1 MNYEVAIVIPT
12 LNEERFISRCL
23 NSIIKQTY
31 EFEKM
36 DVMIIDG
43 GSKDNTKDIVAE
55 YQKSH
60 QNIRFIE
67 NKKKIQSVAFNIG
80 FKKSTAPY
88 IIRLDAHAEYDS
100 KYISLCIENLKQDE
114 KRGNVGGR
122 CNILPFNQSIWAQT
136 NAILNHSRFG
146 IGGAAFRVSNEAH
159 NTDSVPFG
167 SFPRK
172 IIEKIG
178 GMREDLPRGEDNEY
192 NSRIRKAGYKIFFD
206 PNIISSY
213 FARPTLGASCKQM
226 YANGNSIGYLYYI
239 DREAIGIRHL
249 VPLLFVVS
257 GLFSIIISVLWSP
270 FCYVFCGGLA
280 LYLIADAIASI
291 MGAKDNVKC
300 TLPLFIL
307 FFCVHVSYGMG
318 TIAGL
323 IKGLKTKDRPCAMI
337 KYQTF

>member
-23 NSIIKQTY
+23 DSIIKQTFK
-31 EFEKM
+31 FEKM

-43 GSKDNTKDIVAE
+43 GSNDKTKDIVAE

-122 CNILPFNQSIWAQT
+122 CNILPFNQSLWAQT

-226 YANGNSIGYLYYI
+226 YANGNSIGNLYYI

-280 LYLIADAIASI
+280 LYIIADAIASI

-323 IKGLKTKDRPCAMI
+323 IKGLKTKG
-337 KYQTF
+337 

>member
-122 CNILPFNQSIWAQT
+122 CNILPFNQSVWAQT

-167 SFPRK
+167 AFPRK

-280 LYLIADAIASI
+280 LYLIADAMASI

-323 IKGLKTKDRPCAMI
+323 IKGLKTKG
-337 KYQTF
+337 

>member
-1 MNYEVAIVIPT
+1 
-12 LNEERFISRCL
+12 
-23 NSIIKQTY
+23 
-31 EFEKM
+31 M

-80 FKKSTAPY
+80 LKKSTAPY

-167 SFPRK
+167 AFPRK

-249 VPLLFVVS
+249 IPLLFVVS

-270 FCYVFCGGLA
+270 FCYVFVVA
-280 LYLIADAIASI
+280 LPYISLLMLLLPSWVQRI
-291 MGAKDNVKC
+291 M
-300 TLPLFIL
+300 
-307 FFCVHVSYGMG
+307 
-318 TIAGL
+318 
-323 IKGLKTKDRPCAMI
+323 
-337 KYQTF
+337 

>member
-23 NSIIKQTY
+23 DSIIKQTFK
-31 EFEKM
+31 FEKM

-43 GSKDNTKDIVAE
+43 GSNDKTKDIVAE

-80 FKKSTAPY
+80 IKNSTAPY

-100 KYISLCIENLKQDE
+100 EYIYLCIKNLKDDK

-122 CNILPFNQSIWAQT
+122 CNILPFNQSVWAQA

-167 SFPRK
+167 AFPRK

-280 LYLIADAIASI
+280 LYLIADAMASI

-307 FFCVHVSYGMG
+307 FFCVHVSSGMG

-323 IKGLKTKDRPCAMI
+323 IKGLKTKG
-337 KYQTF
+337 

>member
-1 MNYEVAIVIPT
+1 MNYEVAIIIPT

-43 GSKDNTKDIVAE
+43 GSNDKTKDIVAE

-60 QNIRFIE
+60 QNIRVIE

-100 KYISLCIENLKQDE
+100 KYISLCIESLKQDE

-122 CNILPFNQSIWAQT
+122 CNILPFNQSLWAQT

-167 SFPRK
+167 AFPRK

-280 LYLIADAIASI
+280 LYIIADAIASI

-323 IKGLKTKDRPCAMI
+323 IKGLKTKG
-337 KYQTF
+337 

>member
-60 QNIRFIE
+60 QNIRFME

-122 CNILPFNQSIWAQT
+122 CNILPFNQSLWAQT

-167 SFPRK
+167 AFPRK
-172 IIEKIG
+172 IIEEIG

-280 LYLIADAIASI
+280 LYIIADAIASI

-323 IKGLKTKDRPCAMI
+323 IKGLKTKG
-337 KYQTF
+337 

>member
-43 GSKDNTKDIVAE
+43 GSNDKTKDIVAK

-167 SFPRK
+167 AFPRK

-226 YANGNSIGYLYYI
+226 YANGNSIGYLCYI

-323 IKGLKTKDRPCAMI
+323 IKGLKTKG
-337 KYQTF
+337 

>member
-100 KYISLCIENLKQDE
+100 KYIYLCIENLKQDE

-146 IGGAAFRVSNEAH
+146 IGGAAFRVSKEAH

-167 SFPRK
+167 AFPRK

-280 LYLIADAIASI
+280 LYLIADAMASI

-323 IKGLKTKDRPCAMI
+323 IKGLKTKG
-337 KYQTF
+337 

>member
-1 MNYEVAIVIPT
+1 MNYEVAIIIPT

-43 GSKDNTKDIVAE
+43 GSNDKTKDIVAE

-122 CNILPFNQSIWAQT
+122 CNILPFNQSLWAQT

-167 SFPRK
+167 AFPRK

-192 NSRIRKAGYKIFFD
+192 NSRIRKAGYKIFFE

-323 IKGLKTKDRPCAMI
+323 IKGLKTKG
-337 KYQTF
+337 

>member
-23 NSIIKQTY
+23 DSIIKQTFK
-31 EFEKM
+31 FEKM

-43 GSKDNTKDIVAE
+43 GSNDKTKDIVAK

-167 SFPRK
+167 AFPRK
-172 IIEKIG
+172 VIDQIG

-239 DREAIGIRHL
+239 NREAIGIRHL

-323 IKGLKTKDRPCAMI
+323 IKGLKTKG
-337 KYQTF
+337 

>member
-43 GSKDNTKDIVAE
+43 GSNDKTKDIVAE

-67 NKKKIQSVAFNIG
+67 NKKKIQSAAFNIG

-167 SFPRK
+167 TFPRK

-226 YANGNSIGYLYYI
+226 YANGNSIGYLFYI

-323 IKGLKTKDRPCAMI
+323 IKGLKTKG
-337 KYQTF
+337 

>member
-167 SFPRK
+167 AFPRK

-280 LYLIADAIASI
+280 LYIIADAIASI

-323 IKGLKTKDRPCAMI
+323 IKGLKTKG
-337 KYQTF
+337 

>member
-1 MNYEVAIVIPT
+1 MNYEVAIIIPT

-43 GSKDNTKDIVAE
+43 GSNDKTKDIVAE

-122 CNILPFNQSIWAQT
+122 WNILPFNQSLWAQT

-167 SFPRK
+167 AFPRK

-280 LYLIADAIASI
+280 LYIIADAIASI

-323 IKGLKTKDRPCAMI
+323 IKGLKTKG
-337 KYQTF
+337 

>member
-1 MNYEVAIVIPT
+1 MNYEVAIIIPT

-43 GSKDNTKDIVAE
+43 GSNDKTKDIVAE

-122 CNILPFNQSIWAQT
+122 CNILPFNQSLWAQT

-159 NTDSVPFG
+159 DTDSVPFG
-167 SFPRK
+167 AFPRK

-257 GLFSIIISVLWSP
+257 GLFCIIISVLWSP

-280 LYLIADAIASI
+280 LYLIADAMASI
-291 MGAKDNVKC
+291 MGAKENVKC

-307 FFCVHVSYGMG
+307 FFCVHVSYGIG

-323 IKGLKTKDRPCAMI
+323 IKGLKTKG
-337 KYQTF
+337 

>member
-43 GSKDNTKDIVAE
+43 GSNDKTKDIVAE

-80 FKKSTAPY
+80 LKKSTAPY

-122 CNILPFNQSIWAQT
+122 LNILPFNQSIWAQT

-167 SFPRK
+167 AFPRK
-172 IIEKIG
+172 VIDQIG

-280 LYLIADAIASI
+280 LYLIADAMASI

-323 IKGLKTKDRPCAMI
+323 IKGLKTKG
-337 KYQTF
+337 

>member
-23 NSIIKQTY
+23 DSIIKQTFK
-31 EFEKM
+31 FEKM

-43 GSKDNTKDIVAE
+43 GSNDKTKDIVAE

-167 SFPRK
+167 AFPRK

-300 TLPLFIL
+300 TLPLFIF

-323 IKGLKTKDRPCAMI
+323 IKGLKTKG
-337 KYQTF
+337 

>member
-43 GSKDNTKDIVAE
+43 GSNDKTKDIVAE

-167 SFPRK
+167 AFPRK

-206 PNIISSY
+206 SNIISSY

-280 LYLIADAIASI
+280 LYIIADAIASI

-323 IKGLKTKDRPCAMI
+323 IKGLKTKG
-337 KYQTF
+337 

>member
-43 GSKDNTKDIVAE
+43 GSNDKTKDIVAE

-122 CNILPFNQSIWAQT
+122 WNILPFNQSLWAQT

-146 IGGAAFRVSNEAH
+146 IGGAAFRVSKEAH

-167 SFPRK
+167 AFPRK

-249 VPLLFVVS
+249 VPLLFVIS

-280 LYLIADAIASI
+280 LYLIADAMASI

-323 IKGLKTKDRPCAMI
+323 IKGLKTKG
-337 KYQTF
+337 

>member
-1 MNYEVAIVIPT
+1 MNYEVAIIIPT

-167 SFPRK
+167 AFPRK
-172 IIEKIG
+172 VIDQIG

-280 LYLIADAIASI
+280 LYLIADAMASI

-323 IKGLKTKDRPCAMI
+323 IKGLKTKG
-337 KYQTF
+337 

>member
-23 NSIIKQTY
+23 DSIIKQTFK
-31 EFEKM
+31 FEKM

-43 GSKDNTKDIVAE
+43 GSNDKTKDIVAK

-80 FKKSTAPY
+80 LKKSTAPY

-122 CNILPFNQSIWAQT
+122 CNILPFNQSVWAQT

-146 IGGAAFRVSNEAH
+146 IGGAAFRVSKEAH

-167 SFPRK
+167 AFPRK

-323 IKGLKTKDRPCAMI
+323 IKGLKTKG
-337 KYQTF
+337 

>member
-122 CNILPFNQSIWAQT
+122 WNILPFNQSIWAQT

-146 IGGAAFRVSNEAH
+146 IGGAAFRVSKEAH

-167 SFPRK
+167 AFPRK

-323 IKGLKTKDRPCAMI
+323 IKGLKTKG
-337 KYQTF
+337 

>member
-43 GSKDNTKDIVAE
+43 GSNDKTKDIVAK

-122 CNILPFNQSIWAQT
+122 CNILPFNQSLWAQT

-167 SFPRK
+167 AFPRK
-172 IIEKIG
+172 IIEEIG

-280 LYLIADAIASI
+280 LYIIADAIASI

-323 IKGLKTKDRPCAMI
+323 IKGLKTKG
-337 KYQTF
+337 

>member
-43 GSKDNTKDIVAE
+43 GSNDKTKDIVAE

-80 FKKSTAPY
+80 LKKSTAPY

-122 CNILPFNQSIWAQT
+122 WNILPFNQSIWAQT

-167 SFPRK
+167 AFPRK
-172 IIEKIG
+172 VIDQIG

-280 LYLIADAIASI
+280 LYLIADAMASI

-323 IKGLKTKDRPCAMI
+323 IKGLKTKG
-337 KYQTF
+337 

>member
-36 DVMIIDG
+36 DV
-43 GSKDNTKDIVAE
+43 
-55 YQKSH
+55 KSH

-80 FKKSTAPY
+80 IKKSTAPY

-100 KYISLCIENLKQDE
+100 EYIYLCIKNLKDDK

-167 SFPRK
+167 AFPRK

-226 YANGNSIGYLYYI
+226 YANGNSIGYLCYI

-280 LYLIADAIASI
+280 LYLIADAMASI

-323 IKGLKTKDRPCAMI
+323 IKGLKTKG
-337 KYQTF
+337 

>member
-23 NSIIKQTY
+23 DSIIKQTFK
-31 EFEKM
+31 FEKM

-43 GSKDNTKDIVAE
+43 GSNDKTKDIVAK

-159 NTDSVPFG
+159 NTDTVPFG
-167 SFPRK
+167 AFPRK
-172 IIEKIG
+172 VIDQIG

-206 PNIISSY
+206 PNIFSSY

-249 VPLLFVVS
+249 IPLLFVVS

-280 LYLIADAIASI
+280 LYLIADAMASI

-323 IKGLKTKDRPCAMI
+323 IKGLKTKG
-337 KYQTF
+337 

>member
-1 MNYEVAIVIPT
+1 MNYEVAIIIPT

-43 GSKDNTKDIVAE
+43 GSNDKTKDIVAE

-122 CNILPFNQSIWAQT
+122 CNILPFNQSLWAQT

-167 SFPRK
+167 AFPRK

-257 GLFSIIISVLWSP
+257 GLFCIIISVLWSP

-280 LYLIADAIASI
+280 LYLIADAMASI
-291 MGAKDNVKC
+291 MGAKENVKC

-307 FFCVHVSYGMG
+307 FFCVHVSYGIG

-323 IKGLKTKDRPCAMI
+323 IKGLKTKG
-337 KYQTF
+337 

>member
-43 GSKDNTKDIVAE
+43 GSNDKTKDIVTE

-159 NTDSVPFG
+159 NTDTVPFG
-167 SFPRK
+167 AFPRK
-172 IIEKIG
+172 VIDQIG

-249 VPLLFVVS
+249 IPLLFVVS

-280 LYLIADAIASI
+280 LYLIADAMASI

-323 IKGLKTKDRPCAMI
+323 IKGLKTKG
-337 KYQTF
+337 

>member
-100 KYISLCIENLKQDE
+100 KYISI
-114 KRGNVGGR
+114 
-122 CNILPFNQSIWAQT
+122 
-136 NAILNHSRFG
+136 
-146 IGGAAFRVSNEAH
+146 
-159 NTDSVPFG
+159 
-167 SFPRK
+167 
-172 IIEKIG
+172 
-178 GMREDLPRGEDNEY
+178 
-192 NSRIRKAGYKIFFD
+192 
-206 PNIISSY
+206 
-213 FARPTLGASCKQM
+213 
-226 YANGNSIGYLYYI
+226 
-239 DREAIGIRHL
+239 
-249 VPLLFVVS
+249 
-257 GLFSIIISVLWSP
+257 
-270 FCYVFCGGLA
+270 
-280 LYLIADAIASI
+280 
-291 MGAKDNVKC
+291 
-300 TLPLFIL
+300 
-307 FFCVHVSYGMG
+307 
-318 TIAGL
+318 
-323 IKGLKTKDRPCAMI
+323 
-337 KYQTF
+337 

>member
-1 MNYEVAIVIPT
+1 MNYEVAIAIPT

-23 NSIIKQTY
+23 DSIIKQTFK
-31 EFEKM
+31 FEKM

-43 GSKDNTKDIVAE
+43 GSNDKTKDIVAE

-122 CNILPFNQSIWAQT
+122 CNILPFNQSLWAQT

-167 SFPRK
+167 AFPRK

-257 GLFSIIISVLWSP
+257 GLFSISISVLWSP

-280 LYLIADAIASI
+280 LYIIADAIASI

-323 IKGLKTKDRPCAMI
+323 IKGLKTKG
-337 KYQTF
+337 

>member
-23 NSIIKQTY
+23 DSIIKQTFK
-31 EFEKM
+31 FEKM

-43 GSKDNTKDIVAE
+43 GSNDKTKDIVAK

-80 FKKSTAPY
+80 LKKSTAPY

-122 CNILPFNQSIWAQT
+122 CNILPFNQSLWAQT

-280 LYLIADAIASI
+280 LYIIADAIASI

-323 IKGLKTKDRPCAMI
+323 IKGLKTKG
-337 KYQTF
+337 

>member
-1 MNYEVAIVIPT
+1 MNYEVAIAIPT

-23 NSIIKQTY
+23 DSIIKQTFK
-31 EFEKM
+31 FEKM

-43 GSKDNTKDIVAE
+43 GSNDKTKDIVAK

-167 SFPRK
+167 AFPRK
-172 IIEKIG
+172 IIEEIG

-280 LYLIADAIASI
+280 LYIIADAIASI

-323 IKGLKTKDRPCAMI
+323 IKGLKTKG
-337 KYQTF
+337 

>member
-43 GSKDNTKDIVAE
+43 GSNDKTKDIVTE

-80 FKKSTAPY
+80 LKKSTAPY

-122 CNILPFNQSIWAQT
+122 CNILPFNQSVWAQT

-167 SFPRK
+167 AFPRK

-249 VPLLFVVS
+249 IPLLFVVS

-323 IKGLKTKDRPCAMI
+323 IKGLKTKG
-337 KYQTF
+337 

>member
-23 NSIIKQTY
+23 DSIIKQTFK
-31 EFEKM
+31 FEKM

-43 GSKDNTKDIVAE
+43 GSNDKTKDIVAK

-122 CNILPFNQSIWAQT
+122 CNILPFNQSLWAQT

-167 SFPRK
+167 AFPRK
-172 IIEKIG
+172 IIEEIG

-280 LYLIADAIASI
+280 LYIIADAIASI

-323 IKGLKTKDRPCAMI
+323 IKGLKTKG
-337 KYQTF
+337 

>member
-1 MNYEVAIVIPT
+1 MNYEVAIIIPT

-43 GSKDNTKDIVAE
+43 GSNDKTKDIVAE

-60 QNIRFIE
+60 QNIRVIE

-100 KYISLCIENLKQDE
+100 KYISLCIESLKQDE

-122 CNILPFNQSIWAQT
+122 LNILPFNQSLWAQT

-167 SFPRK
+167 AFPRK

-280 LYLIADAIASI
+280 LYIIADAIASI

-323 IKGLKTKDRPCAMI
+323 IKGLKTKG
-337 KYQTF
+337 

>member
-1 MNYEVAIVIPT
+1 MNYEVAIIIPT

-43 GSKDNTKDIVAE
+43 GSNDKTKDIVAE

-122 CNILPFNQSIWAQT
+122 CNILPFNQSLWAQT

-159 NTDSVPFG
+159 DTDSVPFG
-167 SFPRK
+167 AFPRK

-249 VPLLFVVS
+249 VPLLFVIS

-323 IKGLKTKDRPCAMI
+323 IKGLKTKG
-337 KYQTF
+337 

>member
-12 LNEERFISRCL
+12 LNEEHFISRCL

-43 GSKDNTKDIVAE
+43 GSKDKTKDIVAE

-122 CNILPFNQSIWAQT
+122 CNILPFNQSLWAQT

-280 LYLIADAIASI
+280 LYIIADAIASI
-291 MGAKDNVKC
+291 MGAKENVKC

-323 IKGLKTKDRPCAMI
+323 IKGLKTKG
-337 KYQTF
+337 

>member
-23 NSIIKQTY
+23 DSIIKQTFK
-31 EFEKM
+31 FEKM

-43 GSKDNTKDIVAE
+43 GSNDKTKDIVTE

-80 FKKSTAPY
+80 LKKSTAPY

-122 CNILPFNQSIWAQT
+122 CIILPFNQSVWAQT

-167 SFPRK
+167 AFPRK

-280 LYLIADAIASI
+280 LYLIADAMASI

-323 IKGLKTKDRPCAMI
+323 IKGLKTKG
-337 KYQTF
+337 